1 MTLAVTLSRI
11 LSKVKAVGLSQMICA
26 GEAGMFKEGLMAVS
40 RYMRLAAASL
50 IMICTGIIYMWSV
63 FNAGVSAALTGMTP
77 SEVSDFAFTSS
88 VMITLFSFGALC
100 GGKLQDK
107 FGPKIIIVIGSV
119 CFGLGVFLTSFTIDM
134 GPVPTWLTFGV
145 LGGFA
150 VGCTYNSVIPCIQK
164 WFPDK
169 INVCMGVIVCCFG
182 LASVVFTPLAQMLM
196 DSMGVRVTFQ
206 ILGVAFAVI
215 CLAASVLIKNPEQGW
230 LPEGYEPAKSKSNIS
245 QEQVG
250 FSKAIKT
257 PQIWIIFLTYWFVT
271 AGFFAINPILRQL
284 GMARGLDVD
293 LANGIVMACGLGLA
307 VGRFF
312 VPFVVNL
319 INSRHKTALGLSVL
333 VLAVSVALVFSPG
346 VLFMI
351 LVFCLAAFSGAP
363 GAIYPAWTAENFGL
377 ANNGANYG
385 FVMCGIGL
393 SSLVSFRFTNQV
405 LAPMFGGLT
414 ESGVAVNTEI
424 YFITSAVF
432 AAVALVL
439 LLLFKPY
446 GTKSKK

>member
-1 MTLAVTLSRI
+1 MN
-11 LSKVKAVGLSQMICA
+11 
-26 GEAGMFKEGLMAVS
+26 VS
-40 RYMRLAAASL
+40 RYGRLVAASL

-63 FNAGVSAALTGMTP
+63 FNAGVSAALPGMSPTD
-77 SEVSDFAFTSS
+77 VSDFAFTSS

-107 FGPKIIIVIGSV
+107 FGPKIVIIIGSI

-134 GPVPTWLTFGV
+134 GPLPTWLTFGV
-145 LGGFA
+145 IGGFA
-150 VGCTYNSVIPCIQK
+150 VGCTYNSAIPCIQK

-169 INVCMGVIVCCFG
+169 INVCMGIIVCCFG

-196 DSMGVRVTFQ
+196 DGMGVRTTFQ
-206 ILGVAFAVI
+206 ILGVVFAVV
-215 CLAASVLIKNPEQGW
+215 CLAASIFIKNPEPGW
-230 LPEGYEPAKSKSNIS
+230 LPEGYVPAESKSKIA
-245 QEQVG
+245 QVQVP

-257 PQIWIIFLTYWFVT
+257 RQIWIIFLTYWFIT
-271 AGFFAINPILRQL
+271 AGFFSINPILRQL
-284 GMARGLDVD
+284 GMARGLEVD

-312 VPFVVNL
+312 VPFVVNA
-319 INSRHKTALGLSVL
+319 INSRHKTALGLAALVL
-333 VLAVSVALVFSPG
+333 VVSIALIFTPG
-346 VLFMI
+346 IAFMV

-393 SSLVSFRFTNQV
+393 SSLVSFRLVNQV
-405 LAPMFGGLT
+405 IAPMFGGLSET
-414 ESGVAVNTEI
+414 GVAVNTEL
-424 YFITSAVF
+424 YFIVSAVF
-432 AAVALVL
+432 AVVSVALL
-439 LLLFKPY
+439 LAFKTY
-446 GTKSKK
+446 KENKAE